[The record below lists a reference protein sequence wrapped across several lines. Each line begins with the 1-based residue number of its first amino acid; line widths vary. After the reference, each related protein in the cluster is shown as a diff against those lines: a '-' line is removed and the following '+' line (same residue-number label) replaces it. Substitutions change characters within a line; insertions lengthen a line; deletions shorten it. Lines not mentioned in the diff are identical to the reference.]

1 MNHFVKSYLE
11 QMERLVAELTRTLEQ
26 YETQIVQAQEAKED
40 LLKQNWSAQRRIHA
54 LEETQEQLPELD
66 KEIKELKAKNEK
78 TLEHA
83 KRILDYSKALSG
95 AIQQ

>member
-26 YETQIVQAQEAKED
+26 YETQLVQAQEAKED